1 MANNSMLLTPT
12 NSPQT
17 TSEMVCTKRKTEL
30 PILNA
35 YWINTGKQLFASGL
49 SGCVEVCFTYPTDF
63 VKIILQLDERSG
75 KKRRFKNSFDVIR
88 QTIRSYGIL
97 GVYRGFSVVFYGA
110 IPKYMFR
117 Y

>member
-1 MANNSMLLTPT
+1 MIDLKIFENEENIHT
-12 NSPQT
+12 NCLFCF
-17 TSEMVCTKRKTEL
+17 VL
-30 PILNA
+30 FFLNK
-35 YWINTGKQLFASGL
+35 GGL

-88 QTIRSYGIL
+88 HTLRSYGIL

>member
-1 MANNSMLLTPT
+1 MLVSLLIDLKIFENEENIHT
-12 NSPQT
+12 NCLFCFVLS
-17 TSEMVCTKRKTEL
+17 VF
-30 PILNA
+30 LNK
-35 YWINTGKQLFASGL
+35 GGL

-88 QTIRSYGIL
+88 HTLRSYGIL